1 MINPRLSFIMSGPAL
16 GPGISRGLFSLR
28 QITLRHVYACAGFAR
43 DVLARRKSEGWQSCA
58 AYVGKSVKD
67 CNCRGRGVSLK
78 VGISDLIRTF
88 KDIYGGLCICESGLF
103 FHTYIRQFILEIII
117 ETFVELTYAEA
128 FLFNPEHHK
137 IHQFRPHHFLY
148 FIQIPFSRAIID
160 VEAMPSVVLKG
171 GHKIHKKRD
180 QNS

>member
-103 FHTYIRQFILEIII
+103 FHTYIRQFRDHNKNLSRVHLSQLLFYSPFLNTIRFIKFLAQSFF
-117 ETFVELTYAEA
+117 TFSSKFHYPV
-128 FLFNPEHHK
+128 
-137 IHQFRPHHFLY
+137 R
-148 FIQIPFSRAIID
+148 
-160 VEAMPSVVLKG
+160 
-171 GHKIHKKRD
+171 
-180 QNS
+180 